1 MNITEPM
8 TLVTDYLMA
17 GQCVFFALS
26 LLAKSRRAGRGSVGL
41 WVTASLV
48 AALAAFAGG
57 TSHGFRLYLGEANWS
72 VVWTIT
78 VWSIG
83 SDSVLMFLAGLRSAL
98 RPETDVEEDRKTGV
112 SWLRKGI
119 VVSAVGILL
128 MVNKVSLHQH
138 FNHNDVYHVV
148 QMVGLYFFYRGA
160 VLLHGLPAYARAK

>member
-1 MNITEPM
+1 MPITEPM

-17 GQCVFFALS
+17 AQCVFLALS

-41 WVTASLV
+41 WVTAFLV

-57 TSHGFRLYLGEANWS
+57 TSHGFRLYLGDANWS

-83 SDSVLMFLAGLRSAL
+83 SGSVLMFLAGLRSAL
-98 RPETDVEEDRKTGV
+98 RPETDLPEDRKTGA

-128 MVNKVSLHQH
+128 MVSKVSPHQH
-138 FNHNDVYHVV
+138 FNHNDLYHVL
-148 QMVGLYFFYRGA
+148 QMVGLYFFYKGA
-160 VLLHGLPAYARAK
+160 VLLHGLD